1 MYRER
6 IGCWCTVFIDRPGIR
21 DRHITRAGV
30 EHFSPC
36 LYGSRHIK
44 GKDLVAFS
52 RRGKGQGV
60 STVVNFRAA
69 KRHHHWIG
77 LAHRNANESGAGC
90 LLHKIRDCAAVTHP
104 ADTDHRNAILLGGF
118 DGMFHTHFRRD
129 LSGGIVGM

>member
-6 IGCWCTVFIDRPGIR
+6 IGCWYTVFIDRPGIR

-52 RRGKGQGV
+52 RRGKGQWV

-69 KRHHHWIG
+69 ERFY
-77 LAHRNANESGAGC
+77 E
-90 LLHKIRDCAAVTHP
+90 AVVGGRRFDEWCGVTGEE
-104 ADTDHRNAILLGGF
+104 ADTEGDND
-118 DGMFHTHFRRD
+118 DGD
-129 LSGGIVGM
+129 E

>member
-52 RRGKGQGV
+52 RRGKGQWV

-77 LAHRNANESGAGC
+77 LAHRNTN
-90 LLHKIRDCAAVTHP
+90 
-104 ADTDHRNAILLGGF
+104 
-118 DGMFHTHFRRD
+118 
-129 LSGGIVGM
+129 